1 MDLAELTLESAKAL
15 VGTTFEITLADG
27 TTTTLTLDEAVPF
40 DVKQRRRQRSSA
52 APKRESFALYF
63 VGTPSMIVPQGMYP
77 FRSENVSFD
86 QLFIVPIGQDGEA
99 TEYEACFT

>member
-1 MDLAELTLESAKAL
+1 MDLSELTLESAKAL
-15 VGTTFEITLADG
+15 VGTTFEVTLEDG
-27 TTTTLTLDEAVPF
+27 TTTTLTLDEALPF
-40 DVKQRRRQRSSA
+40 DVKQRRRQRSGA

-63 VGTPSMIVPQGMYP
+63 VGAPSTIVPQGMYP

-86 QLFIVPIGQDGEA
+86 QLFIVPIGQDAEA